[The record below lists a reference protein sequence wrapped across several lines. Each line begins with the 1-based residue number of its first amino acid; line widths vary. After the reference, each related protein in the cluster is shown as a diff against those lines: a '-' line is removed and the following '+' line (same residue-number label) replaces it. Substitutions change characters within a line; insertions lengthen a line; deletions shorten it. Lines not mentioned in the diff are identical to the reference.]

1 MVYILNSICQL
12 VYHYKNCSMH
22 YSDTSFPLR
31 IFAMLFFVKL
41 QTIQRMIFGRHV
53 NIIKG
58 RNSLIQFEGTFYVQS
73 TTGSKWLPA
82 TSVNMAD
89 PQTKD
94 SKKLNEFIS
103 KVDEIESLVRQT
115 YWYFTRFYVYME
127 CLANRKD
134 KADVLSLLKTDL

>member
-1 MVYILNSICQL
+1 
-12 VYHYKNCSMH
+12 
-22 YSDTSFPLR
+22 
-31 IFAMLFFVKL
+31 
-41 QTIQRMIFGRHV
+41 
-53 NIIKG
+53 
-58 RNSLIQFEGTFYVQS
+58 
-73 TTGSKWLPA
+73 
-82 TSVNMAD
+82 MAD

>member
-41 QTIQRMIFGRHV
+41 QVNSVNDLRHV

-103 KVDEIESLVRQT
+103 KVDEIESLVRQS
-115 YWYFTRFYVYME
+115 YWYFTRFYVYIE
-127 CLANRKD
+127 SFANRKD
-134 KADVLSLLKTDL
+134 KADVLSLLKSDL